1 MFSSDWRIRYML
13 TKCKDCK
20 YSYCCRLDSHHK
32 MHSGKCYID
41 ELIRRRTTNPQNILD
56 ICYDIETDIGI
67 EVYDIATE
75 MHKPQRNWDFMN
87 QPQKRNAIKN
97 MIRWYISLNRK
108 NDKSYIAPLEKV
120 IKRYTELLV
129 EICDCAFNTHR
140 NGVMVKCLR
149 CGALMPN
156 NKQHNRKYCDNCR
169 GYEPLFTIRKICPD
183 CGKEFNVDTP
193 NNRQFRCDEC
203 QTKANKE
210 QTRLRVQKY
219 REREK
224 CNDIK

>member
-1 MFSSDWRIRYML
+1 ML

-20 YSYCCRLDSHHK
+20 YSNICRLNSHHK

-41 ELIRRRTTNPQNILD
+41 ELIKRRTINPQKILD

-67 EVYDIATE
+67 EIYDISAE
-75 MHKPQRNWDFMN
+75 MHKPQRNWNFMN
-87 QPQKRNAIKN
+87 QPQKRNAITN
-97 MIRWYISLNRK
+97 MIRWYISLNGK
-108 NDKSYIAPLEKV
+108 NDQTYIAPSEKV

-140 NGVMVKCLR
+140 DGEMVICLR
-149 CGALMPN
+149 CGALISN
-156 NKQHNRKYCDNCR
+156 NKQHNRKYCDNCK
-169 GYEPLFTIRKICPD
+169 GHEPLFTIRKICPD

-203 QTKANKE
+203 QTKANTE

-219 REREK
+219 RERK
-224 CNDIK
+224 KNRNSV